1 MAVFEQVPNRIVIGD
16 FEKNIVEKRL
26 TYFDALTING
36 MFGMFGFQHGVVQKR
51 HGAENRTFA
60 KTGSGQT

>member
-36 MFGMFGFQHGVVQKR
+36 
-51 HGAENRTFA
+51 AETTSFLHHSVL
-60 KTGSGQT
+60 KTEHLPRQARDKHRES

>member
-1 MAVFEQVPNRIVIGD
+1 MTVFEQVPNRIVIGD

-36 MFGMFGFQHGVVQKR
+36 RLGNRVFFAPLR
-51 HGAENRTFA
+51 AENRTFA

>member
-36 MFGMFGFQHGVVQKR
+36 
-51 HGAENRTFA
+51 AETTSFLHHFLL
-60 KTGSGQT
+60 KTEHLSRQARDKHRES